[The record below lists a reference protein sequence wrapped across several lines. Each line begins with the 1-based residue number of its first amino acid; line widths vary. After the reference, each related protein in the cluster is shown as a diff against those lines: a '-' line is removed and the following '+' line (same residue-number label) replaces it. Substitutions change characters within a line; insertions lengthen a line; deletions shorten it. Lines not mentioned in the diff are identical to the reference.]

1 LASPFD
7 SKEPTL
13 VLKLKIWYNRSY
25 REEGKDMKRLIAVLA
40 VLSIF
45 ALSAPV
51 SADEGIDAKKTNQ
64 PAVNFT
70 WDGGKCSTS
79 EDKTDEK
86 PEKRENIKK
95 AKKDCVKN
103 PDDYIK

>member
-1 LASPFD
+1 
-7 SKEPTL
+7 
-13 VLKLKIWYNRSY
+13 
-25 REEGKDMKRLIAVLA
+25 MKRLIAVLA

-51 SADEGIDAKKTNQ
+51 AADEGIDIKKTNQ

-70 WDGGKCSTS
+70 WGRGKCSTL
-79 EDKTDEK
+79 DGKTYEK
-86 PEKRENIKK
+86 PEKCKNIKK
-95 AKKDCVKN
+95 AKEGCTKN